1 MQYIFALQCFPFLM
15 FLFLARP
22 QSQSNNLG
30 WYVCHHPG
38 HHDSLA
44 QVFNTGEIVLY
55 ERLTKVSPCDH
66 NNGVPCWVYSCK
78 HPVLTQPKH
87 PAGGS
92 ALCTG
97 GVLYLTVH
105 HCTSLYCT
113 AGRPSTVRHQGQP
126 RQSVNSRLATSEE
139 CRDYSRD

>member
-1 MQYIFALQCFPFLM
+1 MRGLQRSPHVTTTMEFPAESTLVSI
-15 FLFLARP
+15 LYLHSLSTRP
-22 QSQSNNLG
+22 VDLPSVQ
-30 WYVCHHPG
+30 
-38 HHDSLA
+38 
-44 QVFNTGEIVLY
+44 E
-55 ERLTKVSPCDH
+55 
-66 NNGVPCWVYSCK
+66 
-78 HPVLTQPKH
+78 
-87 PAGGS
+87 
-92 ALCTG
+92 